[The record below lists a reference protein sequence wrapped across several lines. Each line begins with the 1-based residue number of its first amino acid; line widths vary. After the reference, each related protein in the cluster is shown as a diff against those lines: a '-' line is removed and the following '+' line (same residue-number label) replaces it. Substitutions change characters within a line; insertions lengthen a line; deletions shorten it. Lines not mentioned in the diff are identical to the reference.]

1 MPCDPAPNRQLDYH
15 IYLRTRPLTSSDSTP
30 KFDLALA
37 EAKVRSIGRSCL
49 VVLLGVGMVN
59 LPVFAAGGDPLGVVI
74 QAQDALLSNA
84 NAAIGAT
91 VYPGDALATERDG
104 TLRLRVGGAGQLY
117 LAPSSSASL
126 TQNEKITHVSVT
138 SGTVGFVS
146 VTAADLELQTPVAL
160 VRPANGQRAQ
170 GQVTVTGPN
179 QMIVSAYN
187 GALLVVRN
195 GESRIVEAGKSY
207 SVRFDPNA
215 TPTAQNASGA
225 GTSDQNGNGNG
236 NGNDNGQ
243 NGNGSGNGNGH
254 DKGQLIFDA
263 VVLGVTA
270 GAGFAIWHF
279 VTESTTSPD

>member
-1 MPCDPAPNRQLDYH
+1 
-15 IYLRTRPLTSSDSTP
+15 
-30 KFDLALA
+30 
-37 EAKVRSIGRSCL
+37 VRSIARWCL
-49 VVLLGVGMVN
+49 VAMLGFGMVN
-59 LPVFAAGGDPLGVVI
+59 LPLFAAGGDPLGVVI

-84 NAAIGAT
+84 NAAVGAT

-104 TLRLRVGGAGQLY
+104 TLRLRVGGNGQLY

-126 TQNEKITHVSVT
+126 TENAKITHVLVT

-179 QMIVSAYN
+179 QMIVSAYS

-215 TPTAQNASGA
+215 TPTAQNAAGA
-225 GTSDQNGNGNG
+225 GTPDQNGNG

-243 NGNGSGNGNGH
+243 NGNGGGNGNGH

-263 VVLGVTA
+263 VVLGLTA
-270 GAGFAIWHF
+270 GGGILIWHF